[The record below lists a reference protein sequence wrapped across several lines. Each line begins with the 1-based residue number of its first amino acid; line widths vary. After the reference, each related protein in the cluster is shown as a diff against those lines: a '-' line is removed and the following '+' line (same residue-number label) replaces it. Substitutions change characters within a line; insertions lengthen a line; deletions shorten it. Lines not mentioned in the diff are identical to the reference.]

1 MSKYI
6 YFCDFFAY
14 LKSSLSFEIS
24 KPIYYVEK
32 TKNSWIYFSEFPIYL
47 FSNRS
52 FQCHQKRLT
61 TRLCDKRVHG
71 AITLRFFWYNS
82 WFNFSKIWQIWNHRS
97 SCDVHQPQCYRI
109 RLKQN
114 SFCFQCLDET
124 HLCFFFVFEF
134 DLNKS
139 KITKL
144 FIVNSFNAIEGQL
157 TCSSFVFAS
166 FIFCSSCS
174 NRIFT
179 FTTAYSTYQTW
190 QKLFGWNSILLSKLW
205 SDWGRSCQNF
215 PRATKVWSW
224 HTNNQTSNALT
235 YETLGRFLSDTD
247 DWLMLKY
254 FTHPI
259 VHNTRFTHLR
269 LANIPMQIRAGA
281 FVGSIQKLKNDHH
294 F

>member
-1 MSKYI
+1 MVPFNI
-6 YFCDFFAY
+6 I
-14 LKSSLSFEIS
+14 KS
-24 KPIYYVEK
+24 V
-32 TKNSWIYFSEFPIYL
+32 
-47 FSNRS
+47 
-52 FQCHQKRLT
+52 LT
-61 TRLCDKRVHG
+61 TRGLFLCD
-71 AITLRFFWYNS
+71 
-82 WFNFSKIWQIWNHRS
+82 FSDIIPGLTFRKFGKSGIIEAPVMSISHS
-97 SCDVHQPQCYRI
+97 VIESV
-109 RLKQN
+109 LKKFILL
-114 SFCFQCLDET
+114 SVSVKKCLDET

-157 TCSSFVFAS
+157 TCSSFAFAS

-259 VHNTRFTHLR
+259 MHNARFTHLK

-281 FVGSIQKLKNDHH
+281 FVGSIQKLKNHHH